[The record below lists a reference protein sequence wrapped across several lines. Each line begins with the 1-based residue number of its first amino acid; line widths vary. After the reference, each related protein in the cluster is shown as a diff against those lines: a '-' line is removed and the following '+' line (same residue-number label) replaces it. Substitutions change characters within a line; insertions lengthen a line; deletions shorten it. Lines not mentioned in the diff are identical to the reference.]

1 MTKTTPAGTTVLQRM
16 APSRLQDMLAALTG
30 STGPL
35 SLEASPSD
43 IGTTEA
49 PPPAAAGK
57 ASLKESTA
65 QTAHAVNVLPANER
79 LDCTLNT
86 RKGLLAERNSTR
98 SQRRGLQEE
107 LKAVDRHTPERFEMA
122 RAIQELKERERQLN
136 WVHDEEF
143 VPLHSPH
150 QLVGPQQLLM
160 SRLFNVRPK
169 TLARSEEG
177 NFEVTSTQH
186 GSFSYEGPELRQS
199 DGLVFMALVNMARDF
214 KVGTAVSFD
223 ASDMC
228 QWLFGYYDGPGRT
241 RLRQAIHRLQHALLI
256 FEDFSVQLAMRFHFP
271 SRGRWTVM
279 LDPEIVKMFKRSQV
293 VWLDVELRKSLPDG
307 LTSWLYAYVEGQT
320 TLIPQRVDWLREM
333 CGSEATDNRSFH
345 STLTRS
351 LRKLVEVHVLDE
363 GWSIRDGVLHWRKA
377 LCGAPRVA

>member
-1 MTKTTPAGTTVLQRM
+1 
-16 APSRLQDMLAALTG
+16 
-30 STGPL
+30 
-35 SLEASPSD
+35 
-43 IGTTEA
+43 
-49 PPPAAAGK
+49 
-57 ASLKESTA
+57 
-65 QTAHAVNVLPANER
+65 
-79 LDCTLNT
+79 
-86 RKGLLAERNSTR
+86 
-98 SQRRGLQEE
+98 
-107 LKAVDRHTPERFEMA
+107 
-122 RAIQELKERERQLN
+122 
-136 WVHDEEF
+136 
-143 VPLHSPH
+143 
-150 QLVGPQQLLM
+150 M

-177 NFEVTSTQH
+177 NFEMTSTQH